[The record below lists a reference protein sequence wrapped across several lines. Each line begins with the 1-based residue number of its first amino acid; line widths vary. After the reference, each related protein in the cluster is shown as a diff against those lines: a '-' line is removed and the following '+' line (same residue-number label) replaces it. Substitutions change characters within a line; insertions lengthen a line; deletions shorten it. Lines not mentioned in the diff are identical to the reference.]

1 MHSTLAICTLFALD
15 CLWLWLQMPTDMWFL
30 HRSRKESVKEVL
42 SFVHGK
48 HCRGY
53 SNYARFWPAFNRH
66 HATIYIQIRRISRC
80 YWCSCRDKRRW
91 FIVHDCSM
99 LFVYSRPIAAELWS
113 QDQSNWQIRNSQ
125 TLIWLYDI
133 EPDRYMW
140 VLLPTKKK
148 HDALLTVLLH
158 VGQQHSIT
166 IWKKNRLNHHS
177 YDNKLIF
184 FSVPGA
190 KTVFKMP
197 FLINICQTELYT
209 HFQQH
214 LHIALPPCTIP
225 HRGQNY
231 VSIACVQNK
240 REKHKMF
247 PPFQYFN

>member
-42 SFVHGK
+42 SFVHGN

-133 EPDRYMW
+133 QPDRYMW
-140 VLLPTKKK
+140 VLLPTKK
-148 HDALLTVLLH
+148 
-158 VGQQHSIT
+158 S
-166 IWKKNRLNHHS
+166 
-177 YDNKLIF
+177 
-184 FSVPGA
+184 
-190 KTVFKMP
+190 MM
-197 FLINICQTELYT
+197 LY
-209 HFQQH
+209 
-214 LHIALPPCTIP
+214 
-225 HRGQNY
+225 
-231 VSIACVQNK
+231 
-240 REKHKMF
+240 
-247 PPFQYFN
+247 